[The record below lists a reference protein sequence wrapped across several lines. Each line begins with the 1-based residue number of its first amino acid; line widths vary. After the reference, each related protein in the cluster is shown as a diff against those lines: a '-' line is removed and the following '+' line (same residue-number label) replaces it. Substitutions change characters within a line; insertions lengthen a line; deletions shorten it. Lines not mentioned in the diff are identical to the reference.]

1 MEFGCIEVSGASA
14 VTQHADGKKGPSWEV
29 GEYVGVGGGWWEIGQ
44 CEIASVGGGDDGAI
58 GQGDIDWCFGNLF
71 VGVGRVDR
79 DIIAGTA
86 SIGD

>member
-1 MEFGCIEVSGASA
+1 MSGASA
-14 VTQHADGKKGPSWEV
+14 VTQHADGEKDTSWEV